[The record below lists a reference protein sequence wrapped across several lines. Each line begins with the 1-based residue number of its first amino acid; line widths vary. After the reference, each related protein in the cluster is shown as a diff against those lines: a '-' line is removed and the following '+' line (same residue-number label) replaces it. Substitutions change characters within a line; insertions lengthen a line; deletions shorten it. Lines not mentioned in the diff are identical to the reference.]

1 MSEYVLEL
9 KGITKI
15 FPGVKALNNVQFQL
29 KPGEVHAL
37 MGENGAGKSTFIKVI
52 TGVHKAEEGEMYL
65 FGQKVDFKGPKDA
78 QEAGIAAVY
87 QHPTSYPHLTV
98 AENIFMGHEIK
109 KNHMIQW
116 KAMNEEANKLLKQL
130 NADFD
135 STAEMGTLSVAQQ
148 QMVEIAKALSTN
160 ARIIIMDEPTAALT
174 KNESEELYRITEK
187 LRDDGKSVIF
197 ISHRL
202 EDMYRLASRVT
213 VFRDAQYIGTYNVA
227 EIQPPELINN
237 VRTQVRDLDF
247 DTPPTLS
254 PAATISRAWQ
264 MMQADRISVL
274 PVANEDGTLYGML
287 SAGDVAS
294 YDMLAVRNSTVKNVP
309 VYNLLSVLEGKVLNE
324 GGQIRDEI
332 SGEVTIALPAGRE
345 NLLFSSPDSIV
356 VCGDQPD
363 MIKRALELRVTCVI
377 VCQAEVSREL
387 LELDTDTCIISTPY
401 DAYRAVHLICHS
413 LPIERICKSHDL
425 VSFHLDDYIDDVRN
439 TVLESRFRAYP
450 ILDENEHVVG
460 TLSRFHLLRPRRKQ
474 VILVDHNEKA
484 QSVPGLDQADILEIV
499 DHHRL
504 ADIETN
510 NPIYV
515 RNEPVGSST
524 TIVAD
529 MYQEKGLMPS
539 AKMAGLMAA
548 AIVSDTV
555 MFKSPT
561 CTQRDIDIANRMSRI
576 ANVSLEE
583 LGQTIFSAATG
594 EDKSAESI
602 IRTDYKEF
610 HIGGHNLA
618 VSQITCLDSDRLMA
632 RKEEFLATMETIRKK
647 NGLDIVLLMITNVL
661 VEGSYLLYSGDT
673 ETIRQ
678 AFNITGEEKNSV
690 FLPKIMSRKKQ
701 IIPSLSALWG

>member
-1 MSEYVLEL
+1 MD
-9 KGITKI
+9 
-15 FPGVKALNNVQFQL
+15 
-29 KPGEVHAL
+29 
-37 MGENGAGKSTFIKVI
+37 KVYI
-52 TGVHKAEEGEMYL
+52 TGHRNPDTDSIV
-65 FGQKVDFKGPKDA
+65 
-78 QEAGIAAVY
+78 
-87 QHPTSYPHLTV
+87 S
-98 AENIFMGHEIK
+98 
-109 KNHMIQW
+109 
-116 KAMNEEANKLLKQL
+116 AMAY
-130 NADFD
+130 
-135 STAEMGTLSVAQQ
+135 
-148 QMVEIAKALSTN
+148 
-160 ARIIIMDEPTAALT
+160 AALKNALGQRQYCAARLGQISDET
-174 KNESEELYRITEK
+174 KAVLDK
-187 LRDDGKSVIF
+187 FG
-197 ISHRL
+197 
-202 EDMYRLASRVT
+202 A
-213 VFRDAQYIGTYNVA
+213 
-227 EIQPPELINN
+227 QPPELINN

-425 VSFHLDDYIDDVRN
+425 VSFYLDDYIDDVRN

-460 TLSRFHLLRPRRKQ
+460 TLSRFHLLRPRRKR

-678 AFNITGEEKNSV
+678 AFNITGEEKNCV
-690 FLPKIMSRKKQ
+690 FLSKIMSRKKQ

>member
-1 MSEYVLEL
+1 MDKVYITGHRNPDTDSIVSAMAYAALKNALGQRQYCAARLGQISDETRAVLE
-9 KGITKI
+9 K
-15 FPGVKALNNVQFQL
+15 F
-29 KPGEVHAL
+29 
-37 MGENGAGKSTFIKVI
+37 GA
-52 TGVHKAEEGEMYL
+52 
-65 FGQKVDFKGPKDA
+65 
-78 QEAGIAAVY
+78 
-87 QHPTSYPHLTV
+87 
-98 AENIFMGHEIK
+98 
-109 KNHMIQW
+109 
-116 KAMNEEANKLLKQL
+116 
-130 NADFD
+130 
-135 STAEMGTLSVAQQ
+135 
-148 QMVEIAKALSTN
+148 
-160 ARIIIMDEPTAALT
+160 
-174 KNESEELYRITEK
+174 
-187 LRDDGKSVIF
+187 
-197 ISHRL
+197 
-202 EDMYRLASRVT
+202 
-213 VFRDAQYIGTYNVA
+213 
-227 EIQPPELINN
+227 QPPELINN
-237 VRTQVRDLDF
+237 VRTQVRDLDY

-287 SAGDVAS
+287 SAGDVAN
-294 YDMLAVRNSTVKNVP
+294 YDMLAVRNSTVKDVP

-324 GGQIRDEI
+324 GGQIWDEI

-387 LELDTDTCIISTPY
+387 LEMDTDTCIISTPY

-413 LPIERICKSHDL
+413 LPIKRICKNHDL

-450 ILDENEHVVG
+450 ILDENERVVG

-474 VILVDHNEKA
+474 VILMDHNERA
-484 QSVPGLDQADILEIV
+484 QSVPGLEQADILEIV

-504 ADIETN
+504 ADIETK

-539 AKMAGLMAA
+539 VKMAGLMAS

-561 CTQRDIDIANRMSRI
+561 CTQRDIDIAKRMSRI

-583 LGQTIFSAATG
+583 LGTTVFSAATG
-594 EDKSAESI
+594 EEKSADDI
-602 IRTDYKEF
+602 IHTDYKEF

-618 VSQITCLDSDRLMA
+618 VSQVTCLGAERLMS
-632 RKEEFLATMETIRKK
+632 RKEEFLSTMESIRKK
-647 NGLDIVLLMITNVL
+647 NGLDIALLMITDVL
-661 VEGSYLLYSGDT
+661 VEGSYLLYSGDA

-678 AFNITGEEKNSV
+678 AFGITSDEENCA

-701 IIPSLSALWG
+701 VIPSLSALWG

>member
-1 MSEYVLEL
+1 MNRIYV
-9 KGITKI
+9 
-15 FPGVKALNNVQFQL
+15 
-29 KPGEVHAL
+29 
-37 MGENGAGKSTFIKVI
+37 
-52 TGVHKAEEGEMYL
+52 TGHRNP
-65 FGQKVDFKGPKDA
+65 DTDS
-78 QEAGIAAVY
+78 IAAAI
-87 QHPTSYPHLTV
+87 SY
-98 AENIFMGHEIK
+98 
-109 KNHMIQW
+109 
-116 KAMNEEANKLLKQL
+116 
-130 NADFD
+130 
-135 STAEMGTLSVAQQ
+135 
-148 QMVEIAKALSTN
+148 
-160 ARIIIMDEPTAALT
+160 AALRNALGNRDYVAAHLGHISDET
-174 KNESEELYRITEK
+174 KRLLDRFGFQEPVT
-187 LRDDGKSVIF
+187 
-197 ISHRL
+197 IS
-202 EDMYRLASRVT
+202 
-213 VFRDAQYIGTYNVA
+213 
-227 EIQPPELINN
+227 N

-247 DTPPTLS
+247 DTPPALNSSVTMD
-254 PAATISRAWQ
+254 RAWHIMRDQ
-264 MMQADRISVL
+264 DISAM
-274 PVANEDGTLYGML
+274 PIINEDGTLYGML

-294 YDMLAVRNSTVKNVP
+294 YDMLAVRNSAVKNVP

-324 GGQIRDEI
+324 GGRIRDEI

-345 NLLFSSPDSIV
+345 NLLFSSQDSIV

-377 VCQAEVSREL
+377 VCQAEVGREL

-401 DAYRAVHLICHS
+401 DAYRAVHLICHA

-425 VSFHLDDYIDDVRN
+425 VFFHLDDYIDDVRN

-450 ILDENEHVVG
+450 ILDENERVVG
-460 TLSRFHLLRPRRKQ
+460 TLSRFHLLRPRRKR
-474 VILVDHNEKA
+474 VILMDHNEKA

-524 TIVAD
+524 TIVAE
-529 MYQEKGLMPS
+529 MYQEKGLMPT

-594 EDKSAESI
+594 EDKSAEAI